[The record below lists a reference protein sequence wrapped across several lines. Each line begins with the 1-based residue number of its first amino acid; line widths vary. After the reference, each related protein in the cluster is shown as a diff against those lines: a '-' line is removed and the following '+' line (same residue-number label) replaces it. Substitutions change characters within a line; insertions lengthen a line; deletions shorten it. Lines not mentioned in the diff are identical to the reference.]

1 MEFKPL
7 DQQVMVITG
16 ASSGIG
22 MCTAKM
28 AAEAGARVVLSA
40 RSDEA
45 LEEVVSEIRAMG
57 GQAVAVHAD
66 VAREEEVVGVARA
79 AAHAFGGFDSWVN
92 NAGVSIY
99 GRIEQVPTEDSKRL
113 FDTNFWGVVNGSRVA
128 LDHLR
133 SRGTGA
139 GRGRAAGA
147 IINIGSCLSDRAI
160 PLQGMYCASKH
171 AVKAFTDSLRM
182 EVEEAGLAVSVT
194 LIKPGAVDTNYTKN
208 AKNFLSEEPANPPPV
223 YAPEAVAR
231 AILYAATHRVRDVI
245 VGAGG
250 KAISLMERFPRVADR
265 VMEKAMFRAQ
275 HSGRAPRP
283 RESHAL
289 DRPSN
294 RARISGGYRG
304 FVQKRSVYTA
314 ASLHPVVATGV
325 LVAVGAAVAAAV
337 MGRRGK

>member
-1 MEFKPL
+1 MDFKPL
-7 DQQVMVITG
+7 NQQVMVITG

-28 AAEAGARVVLSA
+28 AAEAGARVVLAA

-45 LEEVVSEIRAMG
+45 LEEVVQEIREAG
-57 GQAVAVHAD
+57 GEAVAVQAD
-66 VAREEEVVGVARA
+66 VAREEEVFAVARA
-79 AAHAFGGFDSWVN
+79 AMNAFGGFDTWVN

-99 GRIEQVPTEDSKRL
+99 GRIEEVPMDDFKRL
-113 FDTNFWGVVNGSRVA
+113 FDTNFWGVVNGSRIA
-128 LDHLR
+128 LDCLR
-133 SRGTGA
+133 QRVKGP
-139 GRGRAAGA
+139 AGA
-147 IINIGSCLSDRAI
+147 IINIGSCLSDRSI

-194 LIKPGAVDTNYTKN
+194 LIKPGAIDTPYIRN
-208 AKNFLSEEPANPPPV
+208 AKNFLAEEPQNPPPV
-223 YAPEAVAR
+223 YAPETVAR
-231 AILYAATHRVRDVI
+231 AILYAATHRTRDII

-250 KAISLMERFPRVADR
+250 KAVSLMEQFPRVADR

-275 HSGRAPRP
+275 HSGQAPRP

-289 DRPSN
+289 DKPSN
-294 RARISGGYRG
+294 SARVSGGYRG

-314 ASLHPVVATGV
+314 AALHPVVTTGV
-325 LVAVGAAVAAAV
+325 LMAVGAALAAVV
-337 MGRRGK
+337 MGRRR